1 MFGTGI
7 TQTLNRLEGIIQ
19 RKPRYCTHSQ
29 CMGVGRIV
37 SRGGPKEDFPKIFLG
52 GAKSG
57 KICFFPVETK
67 ENNLFAETFKIQGAK
82 PPPHFRRSWTSGVT
96 DGATEGHIS
105 PMAN

>member
-67 ENNLFAETFKIQGAK
+67 ENNLLLKLSKSRG
-82 PPPHFRRSWTSGVT
+82 P
-96 DGATEGHIS
+96 S
-105 PMAN
+105 PRPASDAHEPVV